1 MTSKEQIEKQEQ
13 KDREEVIKL
22 FNTIFQD
29 VQYTELP
36 ISATTDITVTAVTT
50 GHCVGQ
56 YNIEIK
62 ERNVSFNKYQD
73 CYFEVMKHDSL
84 KSTYTDHRPLYIA
97 LYPSDRTACVWSFKF
112 INMADIKKEKR
123 WMNKSTYC
131 SDEKVLKDVYIM
143 PLDIAKQYK
152 Y

>member
-22 FNTIFQD
+22 FNTIFKD
-29 VQYTELP
+29 VKYTSL
-36 ISATTDITVTAVTT
+36 ATNAKTDLTVTATTT
-50 GHCVGQ
+50 GHCTGL

-62 ERNVSFNKYQD
+62 ERNVPINRFND
-73 CYFEVMKHDSL
+73 CYLEVMKHDSL

-123 WMNKSTYC
+123 WMNKSTFC
-131 SDEKVLKDVYIM
+131 DTEKVLKDVYIM

>member
-1 MTSKEQIEKQEQ
+1 MTNEQRIEKQEL
-13 KDREEVIKL
+13 KDRQEVIKL

-29 VQYTELP
+29 VQYTSL
-36 ISATTDITVTAVTT
+36 ATNAKTDLTITATTT

-62 ERNVSFNKYQD
+62 ERNVPIDRFND
-73 CYFEVMKHDSL
+73 CYLEVMKYDSL
-84 KSTYTDHRPLYIA
+84 KSTYTDHKPLYIA
-97 LYPSDRTACVWSFKF
+97 LYPNDRAACVWSFKS
-112 INMADIKKEKR
+112 IDMTDIKKEKR

-131 SDEKVLKDVYIM
+131 SNEKILKDVYLL
-143 PLDIAKQYK
+143 PLHIAKQYK

>member
-1 MTSKEQIEKQEQ
+1 MTNEQKIEKQEL

-29 VQYTELP
+29 VQYTSL
-36 ISATTDITVTAVTT
+36 ATNAKTDLTVTATT
-50 GHCVGQ
+50 EHCTGL

-62 ERNVSFNKYQD
+62 ERNVPIDKFDD
-73 CYFEVMKHDSL
+73 CYLEVMKYDSL

-97 LYPSDRTACVWSFKF
+97 LYPSSRTACVWSFKF
-112 INMADIKKEKR
+112 IDMSEIKKEKR

-131 SDEKVLKDVYIM
+131 NTEKVLKDVYLL